1 MVLRKS
7 RVEIGNSGLGG
18 FHMRQI
24 MKHAFYLAVGIVLA
38 LLSARDAYAQATKTG
53 TLADGATYLIEV
65 PANWNG
71 TLFLYSHGYVLP
83 LPTRQN
89 PAQDA
94 GDPVTEAI
102 MLSNGFALAGS
113 SYATKGWAVQD
124 ALSDQIAV
132 LDLFKLMVGQ
142 PTRTIAWGHSLGG
155 MITAGLIQ
163 RNPDRFDA
171 ALPMCGVL
179 SGGVATWNTALDS
192 EFAFKTLIAPGS
204 GLQMVHITD
213 PLGNLNLAEA
223 FLVGAQ
229 SSPQGR
235 ARLALVSALSDGPGW
250 FDPTLPEPAEDD
262 FASQEANQV
271 LWDANVDFPFV
282 FAFRAELEVRAG
294 GNVSSN
300 EGVDYRKQ
308 LARSIDREEVRA
320 LYEQAGL
327 DLDGDLDML
336 NDTVRVSADPEA
348 LEYLEHNIIFDGEI
362 HIPVLTMH
370 TEGDGL
376 VVVENESAYRKVV
389 NEAGN
394 AKFLRRTFVHR
405 AGHCEFSPAETIAAV
420 QTLLNRLDTGK
431 WSELEANDLNQV
443 ALALGPGANIIFVM
457 PQPGVVV
464 IVPATPAFS
473 DFKSSQYLRPFDAL
487 RGEKESREQ

>member
-1 MVLRKS
+1 
-7 RVEIGNSGLGG
+7 
-18 FHMRQI
+18 MRQI
-24 MKHAFYLAVGIVLA
+24 RKHTFYLALGIALA
-38 LLSARDAYAQATKTG
+38 LLFAGNADAQVSKKTG

-83 LPTRQN
+83 LPGVPN
-89 PAQDA
+89 PAKDA

-142 PTRTIAWGHSLGG
+142 PARTIAWGHSLGG

-192 EFAFKTLIAPGS
+192 EFAFNTLLAGGALQIVNIANPG
-204 GLQMVHITD
+204 Q
-213 PLGNLNLAEA
+213 NLLNAEGILA
-223 FLVGAQ
+223 VAQ
-229 SSPQGR
+229 STPQGR
-235 ARLALVSALSDGPGW
+235 ARLALVSALANGPGW
-250 FDPTLPEPAEDD
+250 FDPTAPQPAEDD
-262 FASQEANQV
+262 FAGQEMNQF

-282 FAFRAELEVRAG
+282 FAFRAELEFRAQ

-300 EGVDYRKQ
+300 EGVDYRRQ
-308 LARSIDREEVRA
+308 LAHSIDREEVRA
-320 LYEQAGL
+320 LYKQAGL
-327 DLDGDLDML
+327 DLDADLDTL
-336 NDTVRVSADPEA
+336 NGAVRVSADPEA
-348 LEYLEHNIIFDGEI
+348 LKFLEQNIIFNGEI

-376 VVVENESAYRKVV
+376 VVVENESAYKKVV
-389 NEAGN
+389 DEAGN
-394 AKFLRRTFVHR
+394 ARFLRRTFVHR

-420 QTLLNRLDTGK
+420 QTLLNRLKTGK
-431 WSELEANDLNQV
+431 WSELEANDLNQD

-464 IVPATPAFS
+464 VVPASPAFS
-473 DFKSSQYLRPFDAL
+473 DFKPSQYLRPFDAL
-487 RGEKESREQ
+487 REDRESEEQ